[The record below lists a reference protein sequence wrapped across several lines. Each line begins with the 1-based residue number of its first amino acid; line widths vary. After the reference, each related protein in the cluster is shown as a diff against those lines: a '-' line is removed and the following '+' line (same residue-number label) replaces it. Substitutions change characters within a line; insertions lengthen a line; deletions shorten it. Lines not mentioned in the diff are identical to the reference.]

1 MAKKLSVVLII
12 NRRNLMA
19 DDIMALEKLPSRRA
33 SNLTITSPQ
42 LSVKLEDVPDWR
54 SCPPPQSA
62 SAVWS
67 SVVTQTMAEH
77 AMVLALSIQVQHC
90 RS

>member
-1 MAKKLSVVLII
+1 MA
-12 NRRNLMA
+12 A
-19 DDIMALEKLPSRRA
+19 DIMALEKLPSRRA

-54 SCPPPQSA
+54 LCPPPQSA

-77 AMVLALSIQVQHC
+77 AMVLALSIQV
-90 RS
+90 RVEGVNKSAAV